1 MTSVGIDVSK
11 GKSIVCFL
19 RPYGEV
25 VASPYEVLHTEA
37 DISALTTRIQSID
50 GEVRIVME
58 ATGAY
63 HLPLLSSFKDAGIF
77 VSVINPLVMKK
88 YASTAIRK
96 GKTDK
101 LDSVRIAN
109 YGIDHWFKLADYAL
123 PDELYA
129 QLRLLGRQYAHYIT
143 IRIECKLTLTDILDR
158 TMPGIKALLS
168 GKRSEEPTKDKL
180 SDFVEEYWHFDNIT
194 KKSEVQFIRS
204 YCTWAKKKGY
214 HASESK
220 AKAIYTLACNGI
232 PTLPSSAASTKML
245 TLEAVRVLKE
255 VNKTLETILT
265 QMQELAITL
274 PEYTVVRSMNGV
286 GDVLAPRLI
295 AEIGD
300 VRRFHNGSALI
311 AFAGIDSPPFQ
322 SGSFTGTRRK
332 ISKRGSSLLR
342 KTGYEVM
349 KCLKTIKPIEDD
361 AVYRYMLKKEAEGK
375 AKKVAKIAA
384 LNKFLRIYYARV
396 KEIYVNGIFL
406 DSEPEASIAT
416 AVGGS
421 PFTDV
426 KKAVN

>member
-11 GKSIVCFL
+11 GKSTVCIL
-19 RPYGEV
+19 KPYGEV
-25 VASPYEVLHTEA
+25 IVSPYEVQHTEA
-37 DISALTTRIQSID
+37 DLRVLISRIKSIE

-63 HLPLLSSFKDAGIF
+63 HLPLLSGFKDAGFF
-77 VSVINPLVMKK
+77 VSVINPLAMKR

-101 LDSVRIAN
+101 MDAVRIAN
-109 YGIDHWFKLADYAL
+109 YGIDNWFKLLDYTL
-123 PDELYA
+123 PDEVYA

-143 IRIECKLTLTDILDR
+143 IRIESKLALTDLLDR
-158 TMPGIKALLS
+158 TMPGIKSLLI

-180 SDFVEEYWHFDNIT
+180 SDFVAEYWHFDNIT
-194 KKSEVQFIRS
+194 KKSESQFIRS

-220 AKAIYTLACNGI
+220 AKSIYALACNGI
-232 PTLPSSAASTKML
+232 PTLPASTASTKML
-245 TLEAVRVLKE
+245 ILEAVRVLKE
-255 VNKTLETILT
+255 VNKTLESILT
-265 QMQELAITL
+265 QMQKLATTL
-274 PEYTVVRSMNGV
+274 PEYNTIRAMNGV

-300 VRRFHNGSALI
+300 VRRFHSGSALI

-322 SGSFTGTRRK
+322 SGSFTGTQRK

-349 KCLKTIKPIEDD
+349 KCLKTVKPSQDN
-361 AVYRYMLKKEAEGK
+361 AVYLYMLKKEAEGK
-375 AKKVAKIAA
+375 PKKVAKIAA

-396 KEIYVNGIFL
+396 
-406 DSEPEASIAT
+406 SEVYS
-416 AVGGS
+416 G
-421 PFTDV
+421 
-426 KKAVN
+426 

>member
-11 GKSIVCFL
+11 GKSTVCIL
-19 RPYGEV
+19 KPYGEV
-25 VASPYEVLHTEA
+25 IVSPYEVQHTEP
-37 DISALTTRIQSID
+37 DLRVLISRIKSIE

-63 HLPLLSSFKDAGIF
+63 HLPLLSSFKDAGFF
-77 VSVINPLVMKK
+77 VSVINPLAMKR

-101 LDSVRIAN
+101 MDAVRIAN
-109 YGIDHWFKLADYAL
+109 YGIDNWFKLVDYTL
-123 PDELYA
+123 PDEVYA
-129 QLRLLGRQYAHYIT
+129 QLRLLGRQYTHYIT
-143 IRIECKLTLTDILDR
+143 IRIESKLALTDLLDR
-158 TMPGIKALLS
+158 TMPGIKSLLS

-180 SDFVEEYWHFDNIT
+180 SDFVAEYWHFDNIT
-194 KKSEVQFIRS
+194 KKSESQFIRS

-220 AKAIYTLACNGI
+220 AKSIYALACNGI
-232 PTLPSSAASTKML
+232 PTLPASTASTKML
-245 TLEAVRVLKE
+245 ILEAVRVLKE
-255 VNKTLETILT
+255 VNKTLESILT
-265 QMQELAITL
+265 QMQELATTL
-274 PEYTVVRSMNGV
+274 PEYNTVRAMNGV

-300 VRRFHNGSALI
+300 VRRFHSGSALI

-322 SGSFTGTRRK
+322 SGSFTGTQRK

-349 KCLKTIKPIEDD
+349 KCLKTVKPSQDN
-361 AVYRYMLKKEAEGK
+361 AVYLYMLKKEAEGK
-375 AKKVAKIAA
+375 PKKVAKIAA

-396 KEIYVNGIFL
+396 
-406 DSEPEASIAT
+406 SEVYS
-416 AVGGS
+416 G
-421 PFTDV
+421 
-426 KKAVN
+426 

>member
-11 GKSIVCFL
+11 GKSTVCIL
-19 RPYGEV
+19 KPYGEV
-25 VASPYEVLHTEA
+25 IVSPYEVQHTEP
-37 DISALTTRIQSID
+37 DLRVLISRIKSIE

-63 HLPLLSSFKDAGIF
+63 HLPLLSSFKDAGFF
-77 VSVINPLVMKK
+77 VSVINPLAMKR

-101 LDSVRIAN
+101 MDAVRITN
-109 YGIDHWFKLADYAL
+109 YGIDNWFKLVDYTL
-123 PDELYA
+123 PDEVYA
-129 QLRLLGRQYAHYIT
+129 QLRLLGRQYTHYIT
-143 IRIECKLTLTDILDR
+143 IRIESKLALTDLLDR
-158 TMPGIKALLS
+158 TMPGIKSLLS

-180 SDFVEEYWHFDNIT
+180 SDFVAEYWHFDNIT
-194 KKSEVQFIRS
+194 KKSESQFIRS

-220 AKAIYTLACNGI
+220 AKSIYALACNGI
-232 PTLPSSAASTKML
+232 PTLPASTASTKML
-245 TLEAVRVLKE
+245 ILEAVRVLKE
-255 VNKTLETILT
+255 VNKTLESILT
-265 QMQELAITL
+265 QMQELATTL
-274 PEYTVVRSMNGV
+274 PEYNTVRAMNGV

-300 VRRFHNGSALI
+300 VRRFHSGSALI

-322 SGSFTGTRRK
+322 SGSFTGTQRK

-349 KCLKTIKPIEDD
+349 KCLKTVKPSQDN
-361 AVYRYMLKKEAEGK
+361 AVYLYMLKKEAEGK
-375 AKKVAKIAA
+375 PKKVAKIAA

-396 KEIYVNGIFL
+396 
-406 DSEPEASIAT
+406 SEVYS
-416 AVGGS
+416 G
-421 PFTDV
+421 
-426 KKAVN
+426 

>member
-11 GKSIVCFL
+11 GKSTVCIL
-19 RPYGEV
+19 KPYGEV
-25 VASPYEVLHTEA
+25 IVSPYEVQHTEP
-37 DISALTTRIQSID
+37 DLRVLISRIKSIE

-63 HLPLLSSFKDAGIF
+63 HLPLLSSFKDAGFF
-77 VSVINPLVMKK
+77 VSVINPLAMKR

-101 LDSVRIAN
+101 MDAVRIAN
-109 YGIDHWFKLADYAL
+109 YGIDNWFKLVDYTL
-123 PDELYA
+123 PDEVYA
-129 QLRLLGRQYAHYIT
+129 QLRLLGRQYTHYIT
-143 IRIECKLTLTDILDR
+143 IRIESKLALTDLLDR
-158 TMPGIKALLS
+158 TMPGIKSLLS

-180 SDFVEEYWHFDNIT
+180 SDFVAEYWHFDNIT
-194 KKSEVQFIRS
+194 KKSESQFIRS

-220 AKAIYTLACNGI
+220 AKSIYALACNGI
-232 PTLPSSAASTKML
+232 PTLPASTASTKML
-245 TLEAVRVLKE
+245 ILEAVRVLKE
-255 VNKTLETILT
+255 VNKTLESILT
-265 QMQELAITL
+265 QMQELATTL
-274 PEYTVVRSMNGV
+274 PEYNTVRAMNGV

-300 VRRFHNGSALI
+300 VRRFHSGSALI

-322 SGSFTGTRRK
+322 SGSFTGTQRK

-349 KCLKTIKPIEDD
+349 KCLKTVKPSQDN
-361 AVYRYMLKKEAEGK
+361 AVYLYILKKEAEGK
-375 AKKVAKIAA
+375 PKKVAKIAA

-396 KEIYVNGIFL
+396 
-406 DSEPEASIAT
+406 SEVYS
-416 AVGGS
+416 G
-421 PFTDV
+421 
-426 KKAVN
+426 

>member
-11 GKSIVCFL
+11 GKSTVCIL
-19 RPYGEV
+19 KPYGEV
-25 VASPYEVLHTEA
+25 IVSPYEVQHTEP
-37 DISALTTRIQSID
+37 DLRVLISRIKSIE

-63 HLPLLSSFKDAGIF
+63 HLPLLSGFKDAGFF
-77 VSVINPLVMKK
+77 VSVINPLAMKR

-101 LDSVRIAN
+101 MDAVRIAN
-109 YGIDHWFKLADYAL
+109 YGIDNWFKLVDYTL
-123 PDELYA
+123 PDEVYA

-143 IRIECKLTLTDILDR
+143 IRIESKLALNDLLDR
-158 TMPGIKALLS
+158 TMPGIKSLLS

-180 SDFVEEYWHFDNIT
+180 SDFVAEYWHFDNIT
-194 KKSEVQFIRS
+194 KKSESQFIRS

-220 AKAIYTLACNGI
+220 AKSIYALACNGI
-232 PTLPSSAASTKML
+232 PTLPASTASTKML
-245 TLEAVRVLKE
+245 ILEAVRVLKE
-255 VNKTLETILT
+255 VNKTLESILT
-265 QMQELAITL
+265 QMQKLATTL
-274 PEYTVVRSMNGV
+274 PEYNTVRAMNGV

-300 VRRFHNGSALI
+300 VRRFHSGSALI

-322 SGSFTGTRRK
+322 SGSFTGTQRK

-349 KCLKTIKPIEDD
+349 KCLKTVKPSQDN
-361 AVYRYMLKKEAEGK
+361 AVYLYMLKKEAEGK
-375 AKKVAKIAA
+375 PKKVAKIAA

-396 KEIYVNGIFL
+396 
-406 DSEPEASIAT
+406 SEVYS
-416 AVGGS
+416 G
-421 PFTDV
+421 
-426 KKAVN
+426 

>member
-11 GKSIVCFL
+11 GKSTVCIL
-19 RPYGEV
+19 KPYGEV
-25 VASPYEVLHTEA
+25 IVSPYEVQHTEP
-37 DISALTTRIQSID
+37 DLRVLISRIKSIE

-63 HLPLLSSFKDAGIF
+63 HLPLLSGFKDAGFF
-77 VSVINPLVMKK
+77 VSVINPLAMKR

-101 LDSVRIAN
+101 MDAVRIAN
-109 YGIDHWFKLADYAL
+109 YGIDNWFKLVDYTL
-123 PDELYA
+123 PDEVYV

-143 IRIECKLTLTDILDR
+143 IRIESKLALTDLLDR
-158 TMPGIKALLS
+158 TMPGIKSLLS

-180 SDFVEEYWHFDNIT
+180 SDFVAEYWHFDNIT
-194 KKSEVQFIRS
+194 KKSESQFIRS

-220 AKAIYTLACNGI
+220 AKSIYALACNGI
-232 PTLPSSAASTKML
+232 PTLPASTASTKML
-245 TLEAVRVLKE
+245 ILEAVRVLKE
-255 VNKTLETILT
+255 VNKTLESILT
-265 QMQELAITL
+265 QMQELATTL
-274 PEYTVVRSMNGV
+274 PEYNTVRAMNGV

-300 VRRFHNGSALI
+300 VRRFHSGSALI

-322 SGSFTGTRRK
+322 SGSFTGTQRK

-349 KCLKTIKPIEDD
+349 KCLKTVKPSQDN
-361 AVYRYMLKKEAEGK
+361 AVYLYMLKKEAEGK
-375 AKKVAKIAA
+375 PKKVAKIAA

-396 KEIYVNGIFL
+396 
-406 DSEPEASIAT
+406 SEVYS
-416 AVGGS
+416 G
-421 PFTDV
+421 
-426 KKAVN
+426 

>member
-11 GKSIVCFL
+11 GKSTVCIL
-19 RPYGEV
+19 KPYGEV
-25 VASPYEVLHTEA
+25 IVSPYEVQHTEP
-37 DISALTTRIQSID
+37 DLRVLISRIKSIE

-63 HLPLLSSFKDAGIF
+63 HLPLLSSFKDAGFF
-77 VSVINPLVMKK
+77 VSVINPLAMKR

-101 LDSVRIAN
+101 MDAVRIAN
-109 YGIDHWFKLADYAL
+109 YGIDNWFKLVDYTL
-123 PDELYA
+123 PDEVYA
-129 QLRLLGRQYAHYIT
+129 QLRLLGRQYTHYIT
-143 IRIECKLTLTDILDR
+143 IRIESKLALTDLLDR
-158 TMPGIKALLS
+158 TMPGIKSLLS

-180 SDFVEEYWHFDNIT
+180 SDFVAEYWHFDNIT
-194 KKSEVQFIRS
+194 KKSESQFIRS

-220 AKAIYTLACNGI
+220 AKSIYALACNGI
-232 PTLPSSAASTKML
+232 PTLSASTASTKML
-245 TLEAVRVLKE
+245 ILEAVRVLKE
-255 VNKTLETILT
+255 VNKTLESILT
-265 QMQELAITL
+265 QMQELATTL
-274 PEYTVVRSMNGV
+274 PEYNTVRAMNGV

-300 VRRFHNGSALI
+300 VRRFHSGSALI

-322 SGSFTGTRRK
+322 SGSFTGTQRK

-349 KCLKTIKPIEDD
+349 KCLKTVKPSQDN
-361 AVYRYMLKKEAEGK
+361 AVYLYMLKKEAEGK
-375 AKKVAKIAA
+375 PKKVAKIAA

-396 KEIYVNGIFL
+396 
-406 DSEPEASIAT
+406 SEVYS
-416 AVGGS
+416 G
-421 PFTDV
+421 
-426 KKAVN
+426 

>member
-11 GKSIVCFL
+11 GKSTVCIL
-19 RPYGEV
+19 KPYGEV
-25 VASPYEVLHTEA
+25 IVSPYEVQHTEP
-37 DISALTTRIQSID
+37 DLRVLISHIKSIE

-63 HLPLLSSFKDAGIF
+63 HLPLLSGFKDAGFF
-77 VSVINPLVMKK
+77 VSVINPLAMKR

-101 LDSVRIAN
+101 MDAVRIAN
-109 YGIDHWFKLADYAL
+109 YGIDNWFKLVDYTL
-123 PDELYA
+123 PDEVYA
-129 QLRLLGRQYAHYIT
+129 QLRLLGRQYTHYIT
-143 IRIECKLTLTDILDR
+143 IRIESKLALTDLLDR
-158 TMPGIKALLS
+158 TMPGIKSLLS

-180 SDFVEEYWHFDNIT
+180 SDFVAEYWHFDNIT
-194 KKSEVQFIRS
+194 KKSESQFIRS

-220 AKAIYTLACNGI
+220 AKSIYALACNGI
-232 PTLPSSAASTKML
+232 PTLPASTASTKML
-245 TLEAVRVLKE
+245 ILEAVRVLKE
-255 VNKTLETILT
+255 VNKTLESILT
-265 QMQELAITL
+265 QMQELATTL
-274 PEYTVVRSMNGV
+274 PEYNTVRAMNGV

-300 VRRFHNGSALI
+300 VRRFHSGSALI

-322 SGSFTGTRRK
+322 SGSFTGTQRK

-349 KCLKTIKPIEDD
+349 KCLKTVKPSQDN
-361 AVYRYMLKKEAEGK
+361 AVYLYMLKKEAEGK
-375 AKKVAKIAA
+375 PKKVAKIAA

-396 KEIYVNGIFL
+396 
-406 DSEPEASIAT
+406 SEVYS
-416 AVGGS
+416 G
-421 PFTDV
+421 
-426 KKAVN
+426 

>member
-11 GKSIVCFL
+11 GKSTVCIL
-19 RPYGEV
+19 KPYGEV
-25 VASPYEVLHTEA
+25 IVSPYEVQHTEP
-37 DISALTTRIQSID
+37 DLRVLISRIKSIE

-63 HLPLLSSFKDAGIF
+63 HLPLLSGFKDAGFF
-77 VSVINPLVMKK
+77 VSVINPLAMKR

-101 LDSVRIAN
+101 MDAVRIAN
-109 YGIDHWFKLADYAL
+109 YGIDNWFKLVDYTL
-123 PDELYA
+123 PDEVYA

-143 IRIECKLTLTDILDR
+143 IRIESKLALTDLLDR

-180 SDFVEEYWHFDNIT
+180 SDFVAEYWHFDNIT
-194 KKSEVQFIRS
+194 KKSESQFIRS

-220 AKAIYTLACNGI
+220 AKSIYALACNGI
-232 PTLPSSAASTKML
+232 PTLPASTASTKML
-245 TLEAVRVLKE
+245 ILEAVRVLKE
-255 VNKTLETILT
+255 VNKTLESILT
-265 QMQELAITL
+265 QMQKLATTL
-274 PEYTVVRSMNGV
+274 PEYNTVRAMNGV
-286 GDVLAPRLI
+286 GDVLATRLI

-300 VRRFHNGSALI
+300 VRRFHSGSALI

-322 SGSFTGTRRK
+322 SGSFTGTQRK

-349 KCLKTIKPIEDD
+349 KCLKTVKPSQDN
-361 AVYRYMLKKEAEGK
+361 AVYLYMLKKEAEGK
-375 AKKVAKIAA
+375 PKKVAKIAA

-396 KEIYVNGIFL
+396 
-406 DSEPEASIAT
+406 SEVYS
-416 AVGGS
+416 G
-421 PFTDV
+421 
-426 KKAVN
+426 

>member
-11 GKSIVCFL
+11 GKSTVCIL
-19 RPYGEV
+19 KPYGEV
-25 VASPYEVLHTEA
+25 IVSPYEVQHTEP
-37 DISALTTRIQSID
+37 DLRVLISRIKSIE

-63 HLPLLSSFKDAGIF
+63 HLPLLSSFKDAGFF
-77 VSVINPLVMKK
+77 VSVINPLAMKR

-101 LDSVRIAN
+101 MDAVRIAN
-109 YGIDHWFKLADYAL
+109 YGIDNWFKLVDYTL
-123 PDELYA
+123 PDEVYA
-129 QLRLLGRQYAHYIT
+129 QLRLLGRQYTHYIT
-143 IRIECKLTLTDILDR
+143 IRIESKLALTDLLDR
-158 TMPGIKALLS
+158 TMPGIKSLLS

-180 SDFVEEYWHFDNIT
+180 SDFVAEYWHFDNIT
-194 KKSEVQFIRS
+194 KKSESQFIRS

-220 AKAIYTLACNGI
+220 AKSIYALACNGI
-232 PTLPSSAASTKML
+232 PTLPASTASTKML
-245 TLEAVRVLKE
+245 ILEAVRVLKE
-255 VNKTLETILT
+255 VNKTLESILT
-265 QMQELAITL
+265 QMQELATTL
-274 PEYTVVRSMNGV
+274 PEYNTVRAMNGV

-300 VRRFHNGSALI
+300 VRRFHSGSALI

-322 SGSFTGTRRK
+322 SGSFTGTQRK

-349 KCLKTIKPIEDD
+349 KCLKTVKPSQDN
-361 AVYRYMLKKEAEGK
+361 AVYLYMLKKEAEGK
-375 AKKVAKIAA
+375 SKKVAKIAA

-396 KEIYVNGIFL
+396 
-406 DSEPEASIAT
+406 SEVYS
-416 AVGGS
+416 G
-421 PFTDV
+421 
-426 KKAVN
+426 